1 MNKQDELW
9 EQQDKLIGD
18 IDFILRAFQE
28 ETPIYNVVTDNYP
41 AIESFIGNSALE
53 TSNGNAGYIM
63 HGENDEII
71 FAQFFS
77 DNKKIHTYMK
87 DGKIISQQFL
97 VLDPEMKGSLNKLDC
112 LVKKAEELRV
122 IQSELDEL
130 EEEQIDE

>member
-53 TSNGNAGYIM
+53 MPVISCTEKMMRSFS
-63 HGENDEII
+63 HSSFLII
-71 FAQFFS
+71 KRF
-77 DNKKIHTYMK
+77 IR
-87 DGKIISQQFL
+87 I
-97 VLDPEMKGSLNKLDC
+97 
-112 LVKKAEELRV
+112 
-122 IQSELDEL
+122 
-130 EEEQIDE
+130 